1 MHDLTRDEKLAAGV
15 LALVLLCVLMRVV
28 FGI

>member
-1 MHDLTRDEKLAAGV
+1 MHDLTRDEKLAATV
-15 LALVLLCVLMRVV
+15 LTLVLLCILMRVV